1 MPDDAELLSR
11 WQAGDAK
18 AGEALIERHT
28 PRLYR
33 FFAAAVS
40 DGAEDLCQ
48 QTFAACFEARAA
60 IVEDG
65 RGDKG
70 GKSFRSFLFTVARRR
85 LINHYRGRGR
95 HDARFDPLEQSVAE
109 LTDGPVTLI
118 GEKDEQRIV
127 AEALVR
133 LPIDY
138 QIALQLH
145 YWEDMS
151 ASEIGEVLDVP
162 LGTIKSR
169 LLRGRERL
177 KELIAETAQQAVESG
192 AAGSDAGLGEA
203 DLERTDAL
211 ARNLGRR

>member
-1 MPDDAELLSR
+1 MDDDAELLAR
-11 WQAGDAK
+11 WQRGDAE

-33 FFAAAVS
+33 FFAAAVT
-40 DGAEDLCQ
+40 DGADDLCQ
-48 QTFAACFEARAA
+48 QTFAACFEARAG
-60 IVEDG
+60 IVEDAA
-65 RGDKG
+65 

-95 HDARFDPLEQSVAE
+95 NEAKVDPLEQSVAE
-109 LTDGPVTLI
+109 LTQGPVTLI
-118 GEKDEQRIV
+118 GEQDEQRIV
-127 AEALVR
+127 ADALVR

-151 ASEIGEVLDVP
+151 ASEIGEVLGVP

-177 KELIAETAQQAVESG
+177 KELMAE
-192 AAGSDAGLGEA
+192 AAAADGSDAGL
-203 DLERTDAL
+203 ERTDEL

>member
-1 MPDDAELLSR
+1 MDDDAELLTR
-11 WQAGDAK
+11 WQRGDAE

-33 FFAAAVS
+33 FFAAAVT

-48 QTFAACFEARAA
+48 QTFAACFEAKAG
-60 IVEDG
+60 IVEDAA
-65 RGDKG
+65 G

-95 HDARFDPLEQSVAE
+95 NEAKLDPLEQSVAE
-109 LTDGPVTLI
+109 LTQGPVTLI
-118 GEKDEQRIV
+118 GEQDEQRLV
-127 AEALVR
+127 ADALVR

-151 ASEIGEVLDVP
+151 ASEIGEVLGVP

-177 KELIAETAQQAVESG
+177 KELIAE
-192 AAGSDAGLGEA
+192 AALAGGGE
-203 DLERTDAL
+203 DGLERTDEL

>member
-1 MPDDAELLSR
+1 MADDAELLAR

-28 PRLYR
+28 PRLFR
-33 FFAAAVS
+33 FFAAAVT

-48 QTFAACFEARAA
+48 QTFAACFEARSG
-60 IVEDG
+60 IVED
-65 RGDKG
+65 DG
-70 GKSFRSFLFTVARRR
+70 GKSFRSFLFTIARRR

-95 HDARFDPLEQSVAE
+95 NEARFDPLEQSVAE
-109 LTDGPVTLI
+109 LVEGPVTLI
-118 GEKDEQRIV
+118 GERDEQRIV
-127 AEALVR
+127 AEALCR

-145 YWEDMS
+145 YWEDMT
-151 ASEIGEVLDVP
+151 AAEIGQVLDVP

-177 KELIAETAQQAVESG
+177 KELIADSAG
-192 AAGSDAGLGEA
+192 ADF
-203 DLERTDAL
+203 DRTDEL
-211 ARNLGRR
+211 ARSLGRR